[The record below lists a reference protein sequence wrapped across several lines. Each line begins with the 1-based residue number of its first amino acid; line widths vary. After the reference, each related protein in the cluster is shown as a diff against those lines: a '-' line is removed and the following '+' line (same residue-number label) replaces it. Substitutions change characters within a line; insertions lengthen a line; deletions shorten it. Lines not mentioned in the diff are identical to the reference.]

1 MTPKTYHLIHANLAV
16 AHAPLDH
23 PQMADFMARVDRIDA
38 IAAGTPGFVS
48 QPTPADSGSIFKEPE
63 LLNLSIWES
72 VGSIRTFTY
81 SGQHAAALERRAEW
95 FVQKQKYNY
104 VLYWEEAGKIPLE
117 SEVQQRLE
125 YLRTHDSTPYAFTF
139 DESFTLEQALHFTKT
154 GNS

>member
-1 MTPKTYHLIHANLAV
+1 MPSKAFHLIHANIAV
-16 AHAPLDH
+16 ARAPLDH

-72 VGSIRTFTY
+72 VESIHSFTY

-104 VLYWEEAGKIPLE
+104 VLYWEEAGEIPLE
-117 SEVQQRLE
+117 SEIQQRLE
-125 YLRTHDSTPYAFTF
+125 HLRTHGPTPYAFTF
-139 DESFTLEQALHFTKT
+139 DQAFTLEQALHFTKT
-154 GNS
+154 SKS